1 MYDLHI
7 FCRCLKA
14 QRRRRKTS
22 NQTKNVYKRTDGL
35 TRDGPRLNNMTT
47 SIMPPILIRHCAL
60 RGDVAVLPTAEPT
73 PTLNPGGAALNRTAR
88 TAPTPPRRHD
98 KVRCPR
104 TS

>member
-1 MYDLHI
+1 MYDPHI

-35 TRDGPRLNNMTT
+35 TDGPRLNNMTT